1 VRRRSFLSLLGGATA
16 WVATAPAQEPRR
28 VIGVLGSAPLPGS
41 HDAFIQGLKAA
52 GFLEAENIIIDWR
65 WGEGQ

>member
-1 VRRRSFLSLLGGATA
+1 
-16 WVATAPAQEPRR
+16 